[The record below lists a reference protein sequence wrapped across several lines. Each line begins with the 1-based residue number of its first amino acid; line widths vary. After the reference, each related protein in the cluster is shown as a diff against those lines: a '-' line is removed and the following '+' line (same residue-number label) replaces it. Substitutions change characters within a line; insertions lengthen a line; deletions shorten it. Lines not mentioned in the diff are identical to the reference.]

1 VAEVTEGLEATAATI
16 CNWWNQHLVDT
27 GRKPGTSSEDS
38 TELATAKQRIAE
50 LEAELAATQRGYDLL
65 RAVVPP
71 KRQFETAEVMAAEG
85 HPVTVSTRACCV
97 SESGFY
103 AWRRRSP
110 SKRAIRHACLTDLI
124 LMVHYDSRGIYGG
137 CRVHTELTIGRGI
150 PVGYEAVCLL
160 IRRAGIQG
168 LPDNRSRR
176 CKAPSAPTA
185 ADLVDRNF
193 ARSDL
198 DQL

>member
-1 VAEVTEGLEATAATI
+1 MV
-16 CNWWNQHLVDT
+16 
-27 GRKPGTSSEDS
+27 
-38 TELATAKQRIAE
+38 
-50 LEAELAATQRGYDLL
+50 
-65 RAVVPP
+65 
-71 KRQFETAEVMAAEG
+71 AEG
-85 HPVTVSTRACCV
+85 HAVAVCTRECCV
-97 SESGFY
+97 SSSGFY
-103 AWRRRSP
+103 AWKRRSP
-110 SKRAIRHACLTDLI
+110 SKRAIRHAWLTDLI
-124 LMVHYDSRGIYGG
+124 VMIHADSRGTYGG
-137 CRVHTELTIGRGI
+137 RRVHAELTIGRGI